1 MTMSGSYKSPK
12 IYSRM
17 KDNNTDNLVP
27 VDDNLI
33 TILVVLFMALPL
45 VAIFIYYMYTRYT
58 LPGKEYSEQDIESQS
73 S

>member
-1 MTMSGSYKSPK
+1 M
-12 IYSRM
+12 
-17 KDNNTDNLVP
+17 
-27 VDDNLI
+27 DDNLI
-33 TILVVLFMALPL
+33 TMLVILFIALPL